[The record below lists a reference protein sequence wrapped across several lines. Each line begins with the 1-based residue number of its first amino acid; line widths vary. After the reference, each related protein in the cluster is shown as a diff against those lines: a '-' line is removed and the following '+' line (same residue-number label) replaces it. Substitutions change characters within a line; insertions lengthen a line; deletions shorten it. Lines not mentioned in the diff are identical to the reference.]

1 MALTKD
7 RAYSGGRFGLEL
19 DGVLAGWVFKVS
31 GGGTTADVVSEKI
44 GPDHVIK
51 KHLGG
56 VKYEEIVVEAGLGMT
71 KSFYQWIADS
81 FDAKYSRKNGATIA
95 ADFDYK
101 EHGRTEFTYGLLSEI
116 TFPMLDASSKDA
128 AKIMVKIQAENTRT
142 IKGSGKKIGV
152 SSMAQKKQW
161 LPANFRLDIPGLDCK
176 YVNKIEPL
184 VLKNKV
190 VDNIVGELRDYQKE
204 AAHGELGNLTVTIA
218 ESHADSWYK
227 WLDDFVV
234 RGNCGEDKE
243 KSGSLAYLAP
253 DLKTELFT
261 VSFSNLGI
269 FKLGEEAI
277 EAGAEGIRRV
287 KAELYVEKMHF
298 DFNALFKG

>member
-1 MALTKD
+1 MEALTI
-7 RAYSGGRFGLEL
+7 
-19 DGVLAGWVFKVS
+19 
-31 GGGTTADVVSEKI
+31 TQT
-44 GPDHVIK
+44 
-51 KHLGG
+51 
-56 VKYEEIVVEAGLGMT
+56 IVE
-71 KSFYQWIADS
+71 
-81 FDAKYSRKNGATIA
+81 
-95 ADFDYK
+95 
-101 EHGRTEFTYGLLSEI
+101 
-116 TFPMLDASSKDA
+116 
-128 AKIMVKIQAENTRT
+128 QA
-142 IKGSGKKIGV
+142 
-152 SSMAQKKQW
+152 
-161 LPANFRLDIPGLDCK
+161 
-176 YVNKIEPL
+176 
-184 VLKNKV
+184 
-190 VDNIVGELRDYQKE
+190 VGQLRDYQKE

-243 KSGSLAYLAP
+243 KSGSLAYLTP

-277 EAGAEGIRRV
+277 EAGSEGIRRV